1 MLLTKSYKKGVFITM
16 SLTTM
21 VLAFF
26 LWNDYQ
32 GLRNYLG
39 YTVDKGRSAIF
50 AEEYINQRIAL
61 NLIKSFSISEYKN
74 KKSDSSVLN
83 ICNRME
89 NANDIYGL
97 NLTGNKYPKLAG
109 TLQTK
114 NSSCEDWAREYKISC
129 EV

>member
-1 MLLTKSYKKGVFITM
+1 MLLTKSYKKGIFITM

-50 AEEYINQRIAL
+50 A
-61 NLIKSFSISEYKN
+61 
-74 KKSDSSVLN
+74 
-83 ICNRME
+83 
-89 NANDIYGL
+89 
-97 NLTGNKYPKLAG
+97 
-109 TLQTK
+109 
-114 NSSCEDWAREYKISC
+114 
-129 EV
+129 